1 MGTLPLRLAVLLSGS
16 GTTLQNLIEHV
27 EAGTLDARIVV
38 VLASRPDAYGLE
50 RATQHGLE
58 AVCIPRRAYR
68 DAEAYHREL
77 HAALDRYAP
86 DLIALAGYLHLFRL
100 APQYRGRVMNIHP
113 SLLPAFCGQGLY
125 GLRVHQAVLE
135 YGVKLTG
142 CTVHFADEAYDQGP
156 IILQRAVPVLE
167 DDTPQSLARRVFEE
181 ECQAYPAAIR
191 LFAQGRLRIEGR
203 KVRILDPYAMAWHC
217 ARHAGQD
224 PRGIDGRPLRRE
236 HHRIASR
243 KPFPA
248 RNFGVLLAGM
258 KISRPVCGLRPFRA
272 ARDITEKVP
281 NPTSVTLSPLL
292 SAFWTP
298 SMRAFK
304 AFSAWCLVISAS
316 SAILATRSALFIGAS
331 FPSSQEASPDAG
343 LTQRRESARCRG
355 TCG

>member
-1 MGTLPLRLAVLLSGS
+1 LRLAVLLSGS

-27 EAGTLDARIVV
+27 EAGTLAARIVV

-58 AVCIPRRAYR
+58 AICVPRRAYR

-86 DLIALAGYLHLFRL
+86 ELIALAGYLHLFRL

-113 SLLPAFCGQGLY
+113 ALLPAFCGQGFY

-203 KVRILDPYAMAWHC
+203 RVRILDPYAMA
-217 ARHAGQD
+217 
-224 PRGIDGRPLRRE
+224 
-236 HHRIASR
+236 
-243 KPFPA
+243 
-248 RNFGVLLAGM
+248 
-258 KISRPVCGLRPFRA
+258 
-272 ARDITEKVP
+272 
-281 NPTSVTLSPLL
+281 
-292 SAFWTP
+292 
-298 SMRAFK
+298 
-304 AFSAWCLVISAS
+304 
-316 SAILATRSALFIGAS
+316 
-331 FPSSQEASPDAG
+331 
-343 LTQRRESARCRG
+343 
-355 TCG
+355 

>member
-27 EAGTLDARIVV
+27 EAGTLAARIVV

-58 AVCIPRRAYR
+58 AICVPRLAYR
-68 DAEAYHREL
+68 DAEAYHRAL

-203 KVRILDPYAMAWHC
+203 RVRILDPY
-217 ARHAGQD
+217 
-224 PRGIDGRPLRRE
+224 E
-236 HHRIASR
+236 IA
-243 KPFPA
+243 
-248 RNFGVLLAGM
+248 
-258 KISRPVCGLRPFRA
+258 
-272 ARDITEKVP
+272 
-281 NPTSVTLSPLL
+281 
-292 SAFWTP
+292 
-298 SMRAFK
+298 
-304 AFSAWCLVISAS
+304 
-316 SAILATRSALFIGAS
+316 
-331 FPSSQEASPDAG
+331 
-343 LTQRRESARCRG
+343 
-355 TCG
+355 

>member
-58 AVCIPRRAYR
+58 AICIPRRAYR

-167 DDTPQSLARRVFEE
+167 DDTPQSLARRVFEA

-203 KVRILDPYAMAWHC
+203 RVRILDPYAMA
-217 ARHAGQD
+217 
-224 PRGIDGRPLRRE
+224 
-236 HHRIASR
+236 
-243 KPFPA
+243 
-248 RNFGVLLAGM
+248 
-258 KISRPVCGLRPFRA
+258 
-272 ARDITEKVP
+272 
-281 NPTSVTLSPLL
+281 
-292 SAFWTP
+292 
-298 SMRAFK
+298 
-304 AFSAWCLVISAS
+304 
-316 SAILATRSALFIGAS
+316 
-331 FPSSQEASPDAG
+331 
-343 LTQRRESARCRG
+343 
-355 TCG
+355 